1 MDNPDKAAKIRNVR
15 HILTGKKKGWRL
27 RPVFDILID
36 ENISISELARRCGMA
51 KQSMSARF
59 CVDDCRLSEFEKMV
73 DALGYELKMEIKKK
87 VED

>member
-1 MDNPDKAAKIRNVR
+1 MRNVR

-27 RPVFDILID
+27 RPVFDIL
-36 ENISISELARRCGMA
+36 ISELARRCGMA